1 MAQKARENMPND
13 YISRESAIDL
23 LCRSRDTTANQ
34 RYVLKRQIE
43 RIPAADVVE
52 VVHARWWPDN
62 MDAGCTNCGSGM
74 PRNPDG
80 SQEESEYCPNCG
92 AKMDGGENHAD

>member
-1 MAQKARENMPND
+1 MPE
-13 YISRESAIDL
+13 YISRDLVLADIEQTIEDSGCVNHERDIID
-23 LCRSRDTTANQ
+23 CV
-34 RYVLKRQIE
+34 RYAT
-43 RIPAADVVE
+43 AADVVE